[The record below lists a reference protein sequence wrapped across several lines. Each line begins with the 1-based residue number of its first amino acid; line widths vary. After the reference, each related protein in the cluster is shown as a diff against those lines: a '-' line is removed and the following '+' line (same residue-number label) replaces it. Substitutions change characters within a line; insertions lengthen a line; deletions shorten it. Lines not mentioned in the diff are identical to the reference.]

1 MKKTEMKNKTTAKTF
16 EFVDYTDAELIAFY
30 DSLRSKV
37 LHGLEGSNVQLPGIA
52 GKYKLLLARL

>member
-1 MKKTEMKNKTTAKTF
+1 MKNKTTAKTF